1 MSDDGSIHAVTQNPA
16 VPISTQKD
24 FLNWKRTG
32 LCDEDVV
39 DRLRP
44 RTVPAGYPYHK
55 WTQDAGEVIM
65 RMGTVDPCL
74 SGQLWTRKVFK
85 CPDNWISPMSE
96 TGAFTK
102 QAWRGF

>member
-55 WTQDAGEVIM
+55 WTQDAGKSNNAYRHGYNRLLLIWKAL
-65 RMGTVDPCL
+65 GTESIQV
-74 SGQLWTRKVFK
+74 
-85 CPDNWISPMSE
+85 SE
-96 TGAFTK
+96 
-102 QAWRGF
+102 